1 MIELRFMQKPGV
13 QQSCFWF
20 ASILLILTCFSG
32 SAADWPGWRGSN
44 RDDLC
49 TETGLL
55 KDWPKA
61 GPPLVWKATGLG
73 EGYSTVAISGDHL
86 FTIGQRG
93 PTSFV
98 VALKLADGSHDW
110 TVKLGQSGDP
120 GGYAGPRGAPTAD
133 GDLLYALGQ
142 YGDLGC
148 FETAT
153 GKQRWHKNLEKD
165 FGGSAPNWGYA
176 ESPLVDG
183 NQVVITP
190 GGSKGAIVA
199 LDKTSGAELWRCKD
213 FTDDAQ
219 YSSLVPAE
227 IGGVRQYIQLT
238 ARSVVGVQA
247 SDGKLL
253 WRASRHG
260 DTAVIPTPIYHDGYV
275 YVTSGYG
282 AGDNLFQISGTSG
295 KFTAK
300 EVYSNKVMVNHH
312 GGAILVGDYVYGY
325 SDGKGWTCQD
335 FKTGQARWQDKEKL
349 RKGCLTYADG
359 HLYLRQEDG
368 PGTVVLLEASP
379 AGYKEHGRFNPPF
392 RSDKNSWTHPVIS
405 GRKLYVRDQ
414 DVLLCYDV
422 TAK

>member
-1 MIELRFMQKPGV
+1 MQKPGV
-13 QQSCFWF
+13 QANLLWA
-20 ASILLILTCFSG
+20 ASILLIATSFSA
-32 SAADWPGWRGSN
+32 SAADWPGWRGPN

-49 TETGLL
+49 AETGLL
-55 KDWPKA
+55 KDWPKG

-73 EGYSTVAISGDHL
+73 EGYSTVAISGDHI

-120 GGYAGPRGAPTAD
+120 GGYAGPRGAPTVD

-153 GKQRWHKNLEKD
+153 GKERWHKNLEKD

-176 ESPLVDG
+176 ESPLLDD
-183 NQVVITP
+183 NKVVVTP

-199 LDKTSGAELWRCKD
+199 LDKNSGAELWRCKD
-213 FTDDAQ
+213 FTDAAQ

-238 ARSVVGVQA
+238 GRSVVGVQA

-253 WRASRHG
+253 WRAPRRG
-260 DTAVIPTPIYHDGYV
+260 DVAVIPTPIYHDGFV

-282 AGDNLFQISGTSG
+282 VGDNLFQISGSGG
-295 KFTAK
+295 KFSAK
-300 EVYSNKVMVNHH
+300 EVYSNKVIVNHH
-312 GGAILVGDYVYGY
+312 GGAILVGDCVYGY
-325 SDGKGWTCQD
+325 SDSKGWTCQD
-335 FKTGQARWQDKEKL
+335 FKTGQAKWQDKEKL
-349 RKGCLTYADG
+349 GKGCLTYADG
-359 HLYLRQEDG
+359 HLYLRGEDG
-368 PGTVVLLEASP
+368 PGTVVLIEASP

-405 GRKLYVRDQ
+405 GGKLYIRDQ
-414 DVLLCYDV
+414 DVLLSYDV
-422 TAK
+422 KEK

>member
-1 MIELRFMQKPGV
+1 MQKSGV
-13 QQSCFWF
+13 LNSFGL
-20 ASILLILTCFSG
+20 ASVLLLANVPAT
-32 SAADWPGWRGSN
+32 SAADWPGWRGPN

-55 KDWPKA
+55 KEWPKN

-73 EGYSTVAISGDHL
+73 EGYSTVSISADHV

-98 VALKLADGSHDW
+98 IALKLADGSHDW
-110 TVKLGQSGDP
+110 TVKLGKSGDP

-133 GDLLYALGQ
+133 GDRLFALGQ

-153 GKQRWHKNLEKD
+153 GKELWHKNLEKD
-165 FGGSAPNWGYA
+165 FGGTSPGWGYA

-183 NQVVITP
+183 DKVILTP

-199 LDKTSGAELWRCKD
+199 LDKTSGVELWRAKD
-213 FTDDAQ
+213 FTDSAQ
-219 YSSLVPAE
+219 YASLVPAE
-227 IGGVRQYIQLT
+227 IGAVRQYIQLT
-238 ARSVVGVQA
+238 GRSIVGVQA

-253 WRASRHG
+253 WRASRRG
-260 DTAVIPTPIYHDGYV
+260 DVAVIPTPIYRDGFV

-282 AGDNLFQISGTSG
+282 VGDNLFLITGSGGNFS
-295 KFTAK
+295 AK

-312 GGAILVGDYVYGY
+312 GGVILVGDYLYGY

-335 FKTGQARWQDKEKL
+335 FRTGQAKWQTKEQL
-349 RKGCLTYADG
+349 GKGCVAYADG

-368 PGTVVLLEASP
+368 PGTVAFIEASP
-379 AGYKEHGRFNPPF
+379 EGYKEHGRFNPSF

-405 GRKLYVRDQ
+405 GGKLYLRDQ

-422 TAK
+422 KGK